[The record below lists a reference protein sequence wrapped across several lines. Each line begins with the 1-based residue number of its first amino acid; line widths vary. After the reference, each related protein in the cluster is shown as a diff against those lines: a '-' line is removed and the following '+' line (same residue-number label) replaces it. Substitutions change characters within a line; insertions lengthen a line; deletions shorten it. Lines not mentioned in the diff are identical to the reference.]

1 MNMKMGA
8 GFFLGALM
16 IVPVVALAAEF
27 RAAEQISLPATQ
39 SIKDDL
45 YIAGGAVTSAGNVS
59 GDVVAGGGNVLV
71 SGTIGADLTA
81 AGGTVTVLADVADD
95 VRVAGG
101 NILIQGKVGDDLLVG
116 GGQIQV
122 GGSGIG
128 GDVAIGGGTIRIEAP
143 VGGSIKIGGGEV
155 YLNAPVGG
163 TVEFMG
169 DKLTLGSGAVISGD
183 LIYTSPKKA
192 TMEEGAVVRGET
204 TYTESKDTR
213 SISKT
218 GLAALLSLAFF
229 GMFLTQF
236 ACALLLGLVFRR
248 YAMTLVENAVTQ
260 PLLEMGRGLV
270 VLIVLPV
277 VSVLLFFTLIG
288 VPLGFLG
295 LFAFIAAMLGVWMI
309 VPIILG
315 SIAHHKLFKTA
326 AYEVSWKTILLG
338 TALYVLLGII
348 PIIGGLAQFA
358 LILLTLGAMLK
369 LKWDIAKEWR

>member
-1 MNMKMGA
+1 MNMKIGA
-8 GFFLGALM
+8 GFLLGALM

-71 SGTIGADLTA
+71 SGTVGADLTA

-128 GDVAIGGGTIRIEAP
+128 GDVAIGGGTVRIEAP

-163 TVEFMG
+163 NVEFMG
-169 DKLTLGSGAVISGD
+169 DTLTLGSGAVISGN
-183 LIYTSPKKA
+183 LIYSAPKKA
-192 TMEEGAVVRGET
+192 TIEEGAVVRGET
-204 TYTESKDTR
+204 KYTESKDAR
-213 SISKT
+213 GAAKS
-218 GLAALLSLAFF
+218 GLAAILSLALL
-229 GMFLTQF
+229 GTLLSQF
-236 ACALLLGLVFRR
+236 ACALLFGLVFRR
-248 YAMTLVENAVTQ
+248 YTMMLVENAVTR
-260 PLLEMGRGLV
+260 PLLEIGRGLV

-277 VSVLLFFTLIG
+277 ASILLFFTLIG
-288 VPLGFLG
+288 VPLGVLG
-295 LFAFIAAMLGVWMI
+295 LLSLVVILLCAWIM

-315 SIAHHKLFKTA
+315 SIVYRKLSKSL

-338 TALYVLLGII
+338 TALYVLLGLV

-358 LILLTLGAMLK
+358 LILLTLGVMLK
-369 LKWDIAKEWR
+369 LKWDIAKDWR